1 MAYPISLIIG
11 ILLIVPLGYGVRF
24 AENTYWSST
33 FGAIA
38 YCIFWI
44 FLVQLLAPKASPHGT
59 AIGVGLGCC
68 AIEVLQLWQPPFLQA
83 LRATLPGRLVLGNTF
98 LWDDFP
104 PYILGCF
111 LGWVMIKWLRRQL
124 RERSG

>member
-1 MAYPISLIIG
+1 MTSYRISPLVG
-11 ILLIVPLGYGVRF
+11 ILIVVPLGYFVRF

-38 YCIFWI
+38 YIIFWML
-44 FLVQLLAPKASPHGT
+44 LVQLLVPKASPQWT
-59 AIGVGLGCC
+59 AIGVLLATC
-68 AIEVLQLWQPPFLQA
+68 AIEFLQLWQPPFLQA

-104 PYILGCF
+104 PYFAGAF
-111 LGWVMIKWLRRQL
+111 LGWVVIKQL
-124 RERSG
+124 RSRCQSD